1 MRIHGTPIYIVSVR
15 DARSARVCKEFKEA
29 MGRELKFSTTFHP
42 QKWTIMRAIK
52 MLEDLLK

>member
-42 QKWTIMRAIK
+42 QKWTIN
-52 MLEDLLK
+52 EGH